1 MSTTEKTLQPFR
13 VLEIVSKLGGLK
25 SSFSM
30 ASFKSGGSKHNLR
43 VLFAFSTITKLLT
56 QVTGSSTL
64 AIISFLSRSLR
75 VPLSLSISLNGT
87 FRCG

>member
-1 MSTTEKTLQPFR
+1 MSTTEETLQRFR

-25 SSFSM
+25 SSCSM

-64 AIISFLSRSLR
+64 AIISFL
-75 VPLSLSISLNGT
+75 
-87 FRCG
+87 